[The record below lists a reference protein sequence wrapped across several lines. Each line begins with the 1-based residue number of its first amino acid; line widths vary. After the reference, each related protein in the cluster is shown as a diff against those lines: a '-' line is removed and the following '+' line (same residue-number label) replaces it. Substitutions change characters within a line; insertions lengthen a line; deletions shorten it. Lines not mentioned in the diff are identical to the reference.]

1 MTREQAAAFERYRD
15 LLIAESSRYGLTS
28 LHDPGAIQARH
39 FEESL
44 AFLEAVERAGAFAS
58 PAIDIGTGAGIPGI
72 PIKMVRP
79 QLVITLLE
87 ATGKKTEFLRKAVGQ
102 LGLERVTI
110 VSARAE
116 ELAHDPVHR
125 EHYALAMAKAVAPLP
140 VLVEISLPFL
150 APGGYLAAQKGS
162 SAEREL
168 AEAARA
174 IEVCGGEVAAM
185 ERFEAPGAAVKPV
198 LILIRK
204 VSSTPEAYPRRP
216 GIPAK
221 RPL

>member
-1 MTREQAAAFERYRD
+1 MIWGWQ
-15 LLIAESSRYGLTS
+15 IAWYLFLGGLGAGATLTS
-28 LHDPGAIQARH
+28 RVASRSGSRFGAI
-39 FEESL
+39 
-44 AFLEAVERAGAFAS
+44 ERAGAFAS
-58 PAIDIGTGAGIPGI
+58 RAIDIGTGAGIPGI
-72 PIKMVRP
+72 PIKIVRP
-79 QLVITLLE
+79 QLVLTLLE
-87 ATGKKTEFLRKAVGQ
+87 ATAKKTEFLRKAVEQ

-110 VSARAE
+110 VAARAE
-116 ELAHDPVHR
+116 ELAHDPLHR
-125 EHYALAMAKAVAPLP
+125 ARYSLAMAKAVAPLP

-150 APGGYLAAQKGS
+150 GPGGYLAAQKGS

-185 ERFEAPGAAVKPV
+185 ERFEAPGAAVKPA

-204 VSSTPEAYPRRP
+204 VSATPEAYPRRP
-216 GIPAK
+216 GRPAK

>member
-1 MTREQAAAFERYRD
+1 
-15 LLIAESSRYGLTS
+15 
-28 LHDPGAIQARH
+28 
-39 FEESL
+39 
-44 AFLEAVERAGAFAS
+44 
-58 PAIDIGTGAGIPGI
+58 
-72 PIKMVRP
+72 MVRP
-79 QLVITLLE
+79 EMALTLLE
-87 ATGKKTEFLRKAVGQ
+87 ATGKKTEFLRKVVEQ

-110 VSARAE
+110 VAARAE
-116 ELAHDPVHR
+116 ELAHDPLHR
-125 EHYALAMAKAVAPLP
+125 EHYALATAKAVAPLP

-162 SAEREL
+162 AAEREL

-174 IEVCGGEVAAM
+174 IEVCGGEMASM

-204 VSSTPEAYPRRP
+204 VSATPEAYPRRP
-216 GIPAK
+216 GMPKK